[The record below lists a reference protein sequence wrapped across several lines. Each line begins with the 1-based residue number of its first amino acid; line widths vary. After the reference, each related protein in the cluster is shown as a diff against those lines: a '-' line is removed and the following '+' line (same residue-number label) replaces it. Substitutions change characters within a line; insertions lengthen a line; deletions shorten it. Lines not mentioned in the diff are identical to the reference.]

1 MRLCYIS
8 IKGQWLNDLRSGE
21 GTLRHQS
28 GLLYE
33 GMWTS
38 DQPVEITTGME
49 IRVLPAE
56 LHPGERFIVEV
67 ECLTDRGIAFHGQL
81 ELPVVIFLSN
91 VIKCYSETLRTCF
104 ASCQNIGECCIML

>member
-81 ELPVVIFLSN
+81 VTCCDFSFKHHQVL
-91 VIKCYSETLRTCF
+91 LRNNENMF
-104 ASCQNIGECCIML
+104 CQLVLYCIQAFI